1 MSWKLKNS
9 KIAWG
14 QKKKNQSGNWS
25 IKLFPGQQSK
35 TVE

>member
-1 MSWKLKNS
+1 MSWN

-14 QKKKNQSGNWS
+14 QKNQSGNWS